1 MADLTRRHGGPKDRG
16 SADAYYGRPAE
27 PHKYEGGTGNSPRIT
42 LTDPAEIAA
51 YMESYDNQEDRKDW
65 G

>member
-1 MADLTRRHGGPKDRG
+1 MAQISRIHGGPWDRG
-16 SADAYYGRPAE
+16 NADAYYGRPKK
-27 PHKYEGGTGNSPRIT
+27 PHKYPNGTYNPPCVL

-51 YMESYDNQEDRKDW
+51 YNKGYDEQTDRKDW